1 MTNREI
7 IKLLKAAGTSTAL
20 IALTMYSPQSL
31 SKENSVQF
39 KLNETVCNVSFAD
52 NAAVTALVKRLPL
65 KLVLHDLHGN
75 EKYGELDR
83 SLPVESMKPRTIHK
97 GDIMLWS
104 DNTIVVFYKTFNSPY
119 SYTKLG
125 HLDDPDCIDAIS
137 ELSTLKLEIEP

>member
-7 IKLLKAAGTSTAL
+7 IKLLKSAGTSTAL
-20 IALTMYSPQSL
+20 IALTMYSPQGIAR
-31 SKENSVQF
+31 ENSVQF
-39 KLNETVCNVSFAD
+39 KFNETVCNVSFED
-52 NAAVTALVKRLPL
+52 NAAVRELAQRLPL
-65 KLVLHDLHGN
+65 KLTLSDLHGN
-75 EKYGELDR
+75 EKYGELKIP
-83 SLPVESMKPRTIHK
+83 LPVESMNPGTIHK

-137 ELSTLKLEIEP
+137 ELSSLKLEIKP